1 MRLTSGMRLA
11 LFPLDVVLFPGAL
24 LPLHI
29 FEPRYQQ
36 LLADCTSGD
45 HRFGIVPTGESGTP
59 PTGVIG
65 TVAEVRAAQAVGD
78 GRSNIVVSGE
88 RRFMLRRYE
97 ADPAPYLV
105 GIADPFEDDAADLD
119 EANQHTVA
127 LRQLADRC
135 AAALGTLAT
144 APPSSAWAADA
155 ATLTFQIAAMLDT
168 DLEFKQRFL
177 GMRSAMHRVAV
188 LLSLLP
194 KVADDLEARA
204 KVRERAKQNGSGG
217 AHADVVKS

>member
-1 MRLTSGMRLA
+1 MRLA

-36 LLADCTSGD
+36 LLVDCTAGD
-45 HRFGIVPTGESGTP
+45 HRFGIVPTGEDGKP

-97 ADPAPYLV
+97 DDPAPYLV
-105 GIADPFEDDAADLD
+105 GMADPFDDDGADQD

-144 APPSSAWAADA
+144 APQSTAWAADA

-194 KVADDLEARA
+194 RVADDLEARA
-204 KVRERAKQNGSGG
+204 AVRERAKRNGSGG
-217 AHADVVKS
+217 AHADVVKA

>member
-1 MRLTSGMRLA
+1 MRLA

-36 LLADCTSGD
+36 LLVDCAAGD
-45 HRFGIVPTGESGTP
+45 RRFGIVPTGTDGQP

-65 TVAEVRAAQAVGD
+65 TVAQIRAAQAMGE
-78 GRSNIVVSGE
+78 GRSNIIVSGE

-97 ADPAPYLV
+97 DDPAPYFV
-105 GIADPFEDDAADLD
+105 GLADPFEDEGDDLD
-119 EANQHTVA
+119 EANQHTVT

-135 AAALGTLAT
+135 AAALGTLT
-144 APPSSAWAADA
+144 TSPPSTAWAADA
-155 ATLTFQIAAMLDT
+155 ATLSFQIAAMLDT

-194 KVADDLEARA
+194 RVADDLEARA
-204 KVRERAKQNGSGG
+204 VVRERAKRNGSGG
-217 AHADVVKS
+217 AHADVAQS

>member
-1 MRLTSGMRLA
+1 MRLA

-29 FEPRYQQ
+29 FEPRYQH
-36 LLADCTSGD
+36 LLADCAAGD
-45 HRFGIVPTGESGTP
+45 RRFGLLPTGTDGRP

-65 TVAEVRAAQAVGD
+65 TVAEVRAAQALGE
-78 GRSNIVVSGE
+78 GRSNIIVSGE

-97 ADPAPYLV
+97 DDPAPYLV
-105 GIADPFEDDAADLD
+105 GLADPFEDEADELD
-119 EANQHTVA
+119 QADHHTVT

-135 AAALGTLAT
+135 AAALGTLT
-144 APPSSAWAADA
+144 TSPPSTGWAADA
-155 ATLTFQIAAMLDT
+155 ATLSFQIAAMLDT

-194 KVADDLEARA
+194 RVADDLEARA
-204 KVRERAKQNGSGG
+204 VVRERAKRNGGGG
-217 AHADVVKS
+217 AHADVVKA

>member
-1 MRLTSGMRLA
+1 
-11 LFPLDVVLFPGAL
+11 VLFPGAL

-36 LLADCTSGD
+36 MLADCTAGD
-45 HRFGIVPTGESGTP
+45 HRFGIVPAGEHGKP

-65 TVAEVRAAQAVGD
+65 TIAEVRAAQAIGD

-97 ADPAPYLV
+97 DDPAPYHV
-105 GIADPFEDDAADLD
+105 GIADPFEDDPDDLD

-135 AAALGTLAT
+135 AAALGTLAS
-144 APPSSAWAADA
+144 APTSTAWAADA

-168 DLEFKQRFL
+168 DRDFKQRFL

-194 KVADDLEARA
+194 KVATDLEARA
-204 KVRERAKQNGSGG
+204 AVRERAKKNGTGG
-217 AHADVVKS
+217 AHADVVTT

>member
-1 MRLTSGMRLA
+1 MRLA

-24 LPLHI
+24 LPLHV

-36 LLADCTSGD
+36 LLADCVAGD
-45 HRFGIVPTGESGTP
+45 HRFGIIPAGVDGRP

-78 GRSNIVVSGE
+78 GRSNIIVSGE

-97 ADPAPYLV
+97 DDPAPYFV
-105 GIADPFEDDAADLD
+105 GLADPFEDEADDLD
-119 EANQHTVA
+119 EANQHTVT

-135 AAALGTLAT
+135 AAALGTLT
-144 APPSSAWAADA
+144 TSPPSTAWAADA
-155 ATLTFQIAAMLDT
+155 ATLTFQIAALLDT

-194 KVADDLEARA
+194 RVADDLEARA
-204 KVRERAKQNGSGG
+204 VVRERAKKNGSGG
-217 AHADVVKS
+217 AQADVVTT

>member
-1 MRLTSGMRLA
+1 MRLP

-36 LLADCTSGD
+36 LLADCTAGD
-45 HRFGIVPTGESGTP
+45 HRFGIVPTGEHGKP

-65 TVAEVRAAQAVGD
+65 TIAEVRAAQAIGD

-97 ADPAPYLV
+97 DDPAPYHV
-105 GIADPFEDDAADLD
+105 GIADPFEDDADDLD

-144 APPSSAWAADA
+144 APTTTAWAADA

-168 DLEFKQRFL
+168 DRDFKQRFL

-194 KVADDLEARA
+194 RVATDLEARA
-204 KVRERAKQNGSGG
+204 VVRERAKKNGTGG
-217 AHADVVKS
+217 AHADVVTT

>member
-1 MRLTSGMRLA
+1 MRLA

-36 LLADCTSGD
+36 LLADCMAAD
-45 HRFGIVPTGESGTP
+45 RRFGILPTGPDGRPS
-59 PTGVIG
+59 TGVIG
-65 TVAEVRAAQAVGD
+65 TIAEIRAAQPIGD
-78 GRSNIVVSGE
+78 GRSNVVISGE

-97 ADPAPYLV
+97 DDPAPYFV
-105 GIADPFEDDAADLD
+105 GSVDPFEDEVEDLD
-119 EANQHTVA
+119 EANQHTVT

-135 AAALGTLAT
+135 AGALGTLT
-144 APPSSAWAADA
+144 AGPPSLPWAADA
-155 ATLTFQIAAMLDT
+155 ATLTFQVAAMLDI

-177 GMRSAMHRVAV
+177 GIRSAMQRVAV

-194 KVADDLEARA
+194 RVAGDLEARA
-204 KVRERAKQNGSGG
+204 RVRERAKGNGVGG
-217 AHADVVKS
+217 SHADVVKT

>member
-1 MRLTSGMRLA
+1 MRLP

-36 LLADCTSGD
+36 LLADCTAGD
-45 HRFGIVPTGESGTP
+45 RRFGIVPAGGEGKP

-65 TVAEVRAAQAVGD
+65 TIAEVRAAQAIGD

-97 ADPAPYLV
+97 DDPAPYYV
-105 GIADPFEDDAADLD
+105 GIGDPFDDDSDDMD
-119 EANQHTVA
+119 EANQHTVS

-135 AAALGTLAT
+135 AAALGTLSA
-144 APPSSAWAADA
+144 APTTSAWAADA
-155 ATLTFQIAAMLDT
+155 ATLTFQIASMLDT

-194 KVADDLEARA
+194 RVATDLEARA
-204 KVRERAKQNGSGG
+204 KVRERAKQNGTGG
-217 AHADVVKS
+217 AHADIVTK

>member
-1 MRLTSGMRLA
+1 MRLP

-36 LLADCTSGD
+36 MLADCTAAD
-45 HRFGIVPTGESGTP
+45 RRFGILPSGDAGHP

-65 TVAEVRAAQAVGD
+65 TVAEVRAAQAIGD

-97 ADPAPYLV
+97 DDPAPYYV
-105 GIADPFEDDAADLD
+105 GTVDPFDDDGDDVD
-119 EANQHTVA
+119 EANQHTVT

-135 AAALGTLAT
+135 AAALTTLT
-144 APPSSAWAADA
+144 SAPPSSGWAADA
-155 ATLTFQIAAMLDT
+155 GTLTFQIAALLDT

-177 GMRSAMHRVAV
+177 GMRSAMQRVAV

-194 KVADDLEARA
+194 RVAEDLETRA
-204 KVRERAKQNGSGG
+204 QVRERASKNGTGG
-217 AHADVVKS
+217 AHADIVTQS

>member
-1 MRLTSGMRLA
+1 MRLA
-11 LFPLDVVLFPGAL
+11 LFPLDIVLFPGAL

-36 LLADCTSGD
+36 LLAGCTAGD
-45 HRFGIVPTGESGTP
+45 HRFGIVPTGDDGKP

-65 TVAEVRAAQAVGD
+65 TVAEVRAAQAIGD

-97 ADPAPYLV
+97 DDPAPYFV
-105 GIADPFEDDAADLD
+105 GTADPFDDDAADLD

-135 AAALGTLAT
+135 AAALGTLT
-144 APPSSAWAADA
+144 TPQSTAWAADA

-188 LLSLLP
+188 LLSLMP
-194 KVADDLEARA
+194 RVADDLEARA
-204 KVRERAKQNGSGG
+204 AVRERAKRNGSGG
-217 AHADVVKS
+217 AHADVVTT

>member
-1 MRLTSGMRLA
+1 MRLA

-36 LLADCTSGD
+36 MLADCAGGD
-45 HRFGIVPTGESGTP
+45 RRFGILPVGEAGKP

-65 TVAEVRAAQAVGD
+65 TVAEIRAAQAAGE
-78 GRSNIVVSGE
+78 GRSNIIVSGE
-88 RRFMLRRYE
+88 RRFMLRRYQE
-97 ADPAPYLV
+97 DPAPYFVGLV
-105 GIADPFEDDAADLD
+105 DPFEDEADEQD

-135 AAALGTLAT
+135 AAALGTLT
-144 APPSSAWAADA
+144 TSPPSTAWAADA

-177 GMRSAMHRVAV
+177 GMRSAMQRVAV

-194 KVADDLEARA
+194 RVADDLESRALVRDRA
-204 KVRERAKQNGSGG
+204 KKNGTGG
-217 AHADVVKS
+217 AHADVVKT

>member
-1 MRLTSGMRLA
+1 MRPP

-36 LLADCTSGD
+36 MLTDCTAGD
-45 HRFGIVPTGESGTP
+45 RRFGIVPAADGGKP

-65 TVAEVRAAQAVGD
+65 TIAEVRAAQAIGD

-97 ADPAPYLV
+97 DDAAPYYV
-105 GIADPFEDDAADLD
+105 GIADPFDDEADDID
-119 EANQHTVA
+119 EANQHTVS

-135 AAALGTLAT
+135 AAALGTLTT
-144 APPSSAWAADA
+144 APTTTAWAADA
-155 ATLTFQIAAMLDT
+155 ATLTFQIASMLDT

-194 KVADDLEARA
+194 RVATDLEARA
-204 KVRERAKQNGSGG
+204 AVRERAKRNGTGG
-217 AHADVVKS
+217 AHADVVTK